1 MRVFSRLRSQMGSIN
16 MRNSASRPLH
26 PASLWLGAAALTITA
41 FAAVPAAAQTKIGF
55 QAPLTGPASTDGVSA
70 KVAAELAAERINAA
84 GGVLGQKI
92 ELVTYDDQAKTDEAV
107 FTANKLV
114 GQDGVK
120 FAVSGSYSASGRAAA
135 PIFQTAK
142 VPFISA
148 YGVHPDITRAGDYA
162 FRTVHLGQPQGR
174 AGAKFIGVN
183 LGIKEISI
191 ISMDNDYGQATLE
204 GFKSAVGQFGIKVL
218 GEYSYPLRDR
228 QFGSIVASVKRD
240 NPKAIYITGYF
251 FTAGPL
257 VSQLRAAGITAPIIG
272 SQAFDAQKLIEIAGP
287 AVEGVYIVAGL
298 DRDRD
303 SAELKSYL
311 ADFQKRAGYPGENV
325 GATVYSAVALMAD
338 AIKRAGSL
346 DPQKVRD
353 ALAATKNFPH
363 LAGDLVSFNQLREI
377 NMPLNVNVVK
387 DGQFRH
393 FAWIDDLKLLAPPTE

>member
-1 MRVFSRLRSQMGSIN
+1 MTNRAFGLPYSTL
-16 MRNSASRPLH
+16 LF
-26 PASLWLGAAALTITA
+26 LGAAALTITV
-41 FAAVPAAAQTKIGF
+41 FPGCPATAQVKFGF
-55 QAPLTGPASTDGVSA
+55 QAPLTGPAATDGVSA
-70 KVAAELAAERINAA
+70 KVAAELATERINAA
-84 GGVLGQKI
+84 GGVLGQKV

-148 YGVHPDITRAGDYA
+148 YGVHPDITRAGAYV

-174 AGAKFIGVN
+174 AAAKFIGDN
-183 LGIKEISI
+183 LGIKEISV

-204 GFKSAVGQFGIKVL
+204 GFKSAIGQFGIRVL

-257 VSQLRAAGITAPIIG
+257 VTQIRAAGIAAPIIG
-272 SQAFDAQKLIEIAGP
+272 SQAFDAQKLIEIAGA

-298 DRDRD
+298 NRDPN
-303 SAELKSYL
+303 STELKGYL
-311 ADFQKRAGYPGENV
+311 AEFEKRAGYPGENV
-325 GATVYSAVALMAD
+325 GATVYSAIVLMAD
-338 AIKRAGSL
+338 AIKRAGSV

-363 LAGDLVSFNQLREI
+363 LAGELISFNQLREI